1 MADAFRGLKIRL
13 GADARPLNS
22 AINSVKSAAQATQKQ
37 LNAMN
42 KALKFDPANVSAL
55 SQRVDLVGNKAILA
69 ARAIRDIRTTMNQ
82 ASAGT
87 KNLAAST
94 DNVYAA
100 VQKARSEYRGVNG
113 QLQKMHDSVRR
124 IIMEEMQ
131 LANPALD
138 VKKAFELA
146 DEKVKDMARSF
157 GKTDAEA
164 QKLTNEMKEYL
175 ALANKR
181 GLGQVFNTTGDAD
194 KLIKKYETLKGQTKA
209 LAGALSQLKYAEGLT
224 AAKTQLIAWESEL
237 RQASSE
243 AARFRSELH
252 TMAAGDPFGD
262 MARQIQRID
271 TAIDEASAS
280 ARKMDTLFKMTPGS
294 IENAKAKL
302 LAEAAVQE
310 SLNDK
315 IKAQEAILS
324 GMDSK
329 VKDIANST
337 RNVYKW
343 VSQLERVW
351 AENDSELV
359 KAKVRL
365 EGIADKMREAAA
377 NSGKGSQ
384 EVKELAN
391 EYKWVNQE
399 VKQLTSRAEALDN
412 ELETANGARKY
423 RQVSEDLRVA
433 RAEMTATTAKAS
445 ALRRALDFSK
455 TIRTMGYGLYSTI
468 TPAIMIAGRYAL
480 QSARD
485 IDSAYRDMRKTV
497 NGTEAQFEGLLDD
510 ALKFSTTHFTTA
522 EQMLEIESIGGQLG
536 IAADKLG
543 AFGETVANLD
553 IATNIDAETVSE
565 QLGKMATVLG
575 LNESQYDNFGDAL
588 VRLGNNMP
596 VMESDI
602 MTLATR
608 FMGMGKVVGM
618 SADQIL
624 GWSAAASA
632 TGQKSEAAGSSMQR
646 FISNMETAVV
656 SGGDKLEKWASIARM
671 SGDEFA
677 AAFREDASGA
687 MYSFIEGLGEMQKN
701 GESVN
706 QALMDLGIN
715 NVRDKQLLE
724 GLAVQMQNAGDGTSV
739 LAKSLGMAK
748 DAYEGV
754 ATRFDDGTI
763 EEAGDAAREAGKKAE
778 GFSGQVQQMIN
789 TAQLLSQELAK
800 GALPYVKMLKEMFQ
814 QATDALTAMPDG
826 AKSAIVG
833 LLGITAALGPMAVGF
848 GAVGAAVDNVIE
860 LWDKALGART
870 MKAAESAMAGV
881 RTAGGLLAETFPG
894 AAKAAEFL
902 GKKLTAIGPSALKA
916 APVLAALAAAAVM
929 LGMTFMELREKQEA
943 YTKATKGM
951 SDAVKNV
958 SAAAHDNK
966 SAVEAVSKE
975 NWDAT
980 GSINALIK
988 SHGELVDSMNDRSNA
1003 AKTEIENLGRAESAI
1018 DKYLGKTGLTV
1029 QQQSELRA
1037 AIELLNS
1044 EYGTQYQVVDAA
1056 NGIVADERGVLLTTK
1071 DAILEYIEAKKQQ
1084 IKADQLA
1091 ASAVEANNALDD
1103 SVATLAKAKKEYN
1116 DYIRDYGDQMGKDAV
1131 DEFGNDIDA
1140 RATELKTAVDTASA
1154 IVASDQEAV
1163 DTINDELEMVA
1174 EEGKHVSQT
1183 LADVAAR
1190 NTTLQ
1195 KLFTG
1200 DKTGFEAFRS
1210 ELTQTGL
1217 SVEDFKNISATQW
1230 GEIVTQWNN
1239 GEVSLASILSGMGYN
1254 LTSLTDQMRSS
1265 FESLGLNFD
1274 DFVAQLGGN
1283 AEELAAK
1290 LQSAGGAAEVFA
1302 NVTEADIA
1310 TALEA
1315 SGGSVDTFIAKLQ
1328 QIGQQNVKASVE
1340 AEGGEEA
1347 AAEMGEVVDAA
1358 AEADGATATAY
1369 AEEEGAEETQEQFEN
1384 VQETVDETDGDSA
1397 AVSVHVNDYATS
1409 VIDSIRD
1416 NLRSLDGDSATVTV
1430 YKQGGDA
1437 AGGFYRLHANGG
1449 FGFITNGPISL
1460 GRDKFG
1466 IEHIAGEAGREWIK
1480 RHADGTTS
1488 IVPIE
1493 NRRYL
1498 KPYAREIAGMIG
1510 GAGTT
1515 NYYITLDY
1523 KAGDDANKIVRDLNR
1538 AVRAQNLMGGR
1549 R

>member
-1 MADAFRGLKIRL
+1 MADAFRGLTIRL

-22 AINSVKSAAQATQKQ
+22 ALSSITSSARKAQTQ
-37 LNAMN
+37 LSAMN
-42 KALKFDPANVSAL
+42 KALKFDSHNTAAMSA
-55 SQRVDLVGNKAILA
+55 RIDLMGDKALLA
-69 ARAIRDIRTTMNQ
+69 ARAVTKIETAMSQVSNETKEV
-82 ASAGT
+82 AAGT
-87 KNLAAST
+87 SH
-94 DNVYAA
+94 VYAA
-100 VQKARSEYRGVNG
+100 VEKVRSGYNHTNAS
-113 QLQKMHDSVRR
+113 LQRIYDSVRR
-124 IIMEEMQ
+124 IYAAENNLDATSEKVDEHIKSIQRNYGGASAKAKELTKEMDELLAKAAGTKTMKDRFGLKGDADDAKRLTSYFKNLRAEHSKFIDESNKLKAVEGFKAMETQ
-131 LANPALD
+131 LVAWNAEL
-138 VKKAFELA
+138 KQACMELA
-146 DEKVKDMARSF
+146 RFKSELYSVQSGAGVDKLLTRIDRIDGEIDQATASARRMDEAFRKMPGSVQAATMKLNAERAAMESLED
-157 GKTDAEA
+157 KAEA
-164 QKLTNEMKEYL
+164 LKAIIKSIESTPGFDKLEASTRNVHKWVSEAEHDFAEFSAKAKVAEERLGHLENEMKEFQMVNFIGPQRSL
-175 ALANKR
+175 DKVEKELEDVNKE
-181 GLGQVFNTTGDAD
+181 FT
-194 KLIKKYETLKGQTKA
+194 
-209 LAGALSQLKYAEGLT
+209 
-224 AAKTQLIAWESEL
+224 
-237 RQASSE
+237 E
-243 AARFRSELH
+243 A
-252 TMAAGDPFGD
+252 T
-262 MARQIQRID
+262 
-271 TAIDEASAS
+271 
-280 ARKMDTLFKMTPGS
+280 
-294 IENAKAKL
+294 AKAEHFDDELKK
-302 LAEAAVQE
+302 ANRAKMYRGTIE
-310 SLNDK
+310 SLNTLQAELTQSTT
-315 IKAQEAILS
+315 KA
-324 GMDSK
+324 
-329 VKDIANST
+329 N
-337 RNVYKW
+337 
-343 VSQLERVW
+343 
-351 AENDSELV
+351 
-359 KAKVRL
+359 
-365 EGIADKMREAAA
+365 
-377 NSGKGSQ
+377 
-384 EVKELAN
+384 
-391 EYKWVNQE
+391 
-399 VKQLTSRAEALDN
+399 
-412 ELETANGARKY
+412 
-423 RQVSEDLRVA
+423 
-433 RAEMTATTAKAS
+433 

-575 LNESQYDNFGDAL
+575 INESQYDNFGDAL

-618 SADQIL
+618 TADQIL

-706 QALMDLGIN
+706 QALMDLKIN

-724 GLAVQMQNAGDGTSV
+724 GLAVQMVNAGDSTSV

-748 DAYEGV
+748 DAYEGA

-870 MKAAESAMAGV
+870 LKAAESAMAGV
-881 RTAGGLLAETFPG
+881 RTAGSLLAETFPG
-894 AAKAAEFL
+894 AARAAESL

-929 LGMTFMELREKQEA
+929 LGMAFKDAVERQEA
-943 YTKATKGM
+943 YAKATKGM

-966 SAVEAVSKE
+966 KAVEAVSKE

-980 GSINALIK
+980 GSIDALIK

-1018 DKYLGKTGLTV
+1018 DNYLGKTGLTV

-1056 NGIVADERGVLLTTK
+1056 NGMVADERGVLLTTK

-1091 ASAVEANNALDD
+1091 ASAVDANNALDD
-1103 SVATLAKAKKEYN
+1103 SVATLTKAKKEYN
-1116 DYIRDYGDQMGKDAV
+1116 DFIKEYGDQIGKGAV
-1131 DEFGNDIDA
+1131 DQFGNDIDA
-1140 RATELKTAVDTASA
+1140 RANELKTAVDTASA

-1239 GEVSLASILSGMGYN
+1239 GEVSLASILSGMGFN
-1254 LTSLTDQMRSS
+1254 LTSLTDQVRSS

-1290 LQSAGGAAEVFA
+1290 FQAAGGSATLFA
-1302 NVTEADIA
+1302 NMTEEDIA
-1310 TALEA
+1310 TALAA
-1315 SGGSVDTFIAKLQ
+1315 SGGNIEAFIAELQ
-1328 QIGQQNVKASVE
+1328 KIGQQKVQASVE

-1347 AAEMGEVVDAA
+1347 AAEIGQVTDAA
-1358 AEADGATATAY
+1358 AEADGTTATAY

-1409 VIDSIRD
+1409 VINSIRE
-1416 NLRSLDGDSATVTV
+1416 NLRDLDGDSATVTV
-1430 YKQGGDA
+1430 NRQGGDA
-1437 AGGFYRLHANGG
+1437 AGGFYRLHADG
-1449 FGFITNGPISL
+1449 GFITNGPISL
-1460 GRDKFG
+1460 GLDKFG
-1466 IEHIAGEAGREWIK
+1466 VEHIAGEAGREWIK

-1523 KAGDDANKIVRDLNR
+1523 KAGDDANKIFTDFTR
-1538 AVRAQNLMGGR
+1538 AVKMHSRLGA
-1549 R
+1549 